1 MGDIFVSKDYKNL
14 KGRTDK
20 LSYYRYVETGNKY
33 PRQRSKKGK
42 DSGVEIETY
51 YVPELEKRVFTEDEV
66 RAFSLDK
73 YGHHIPYVDG
83 EITILNN
90 YLFDYW
96 GYYLNAEGLA
106 LYAHLKRHAYGKKDW
121 CFPNLELISLKM
133 DKSQNTIRNYLEIL
147 ERYGFI
153 YKFNVINEDR
163 DNLEESSIY
172 KIRKKVPLLTEKL
185 LNGDPSIVIDDA
197 LEPHIKKAMKK
208 EKAGLPKLLRE
219 DHDEYVA
226 DMIANSESV
235 DLLDSVS
242 YEEIFEE
249 MLSKAKKVQDPSVQ
263 KEKMR
268 SLSFVIQPKHMKEQ
282 DIIVWQSVLKEMET
296 RISKPSFDTWLRGTY
311 CIKEGNKYYIYAANE
326 FQKDWLLTRYN
337 EQIQEGL
344 RQADPHF
351 DELEYTVAGER

>member
-1 MGDIFVSKDYKNL
+1 MSEDNKNL

-42 DSGVEIETY
+42 DSGLELETY

-96 GYYLNAEGLA
+96 GHYLNAEGLA

-133 DKSQNTIRNYLEIL
+133 DKSLNTVRNYLDIL

-153 YKFNVINEDR
+153 YKFNVVNEDR
-163 DNLEESSIY
+163 DKLEESPVY

-197 LEPHIKKAMKK
+197 TLEPHIKKALKK

-226 DMIANSESV
+226 DMIANSESI
-235 DLLDSVS
+235 DILDSIS
-242 YEEIFEE
+242 YEEIFGE
-249 MLSKAKKVQDPSVQ
+249 MLSKAKKVKETSVQ
-263 KEKMR
+263 REKMR
-268 SLSFVIQPKHMKEQ
+268 SHSLFIQPKHLKEQ
-282 DIIVWQSVLKEMET
+282 DIIVWQGVLKGMET
-296 RISKPSFDTWLRGTY
+296 KISKPSFDTWLRGTY
-311 CIKEGNKYYIYAANE
+311 CIKEGNKYFIYATNE
-326 FQKDWLLTRYN
+326 FQKDWLVTRYN
-337 EQIQEGL
+337 DQIQEEL
-344 RQADPHF
+344 REFDPHF